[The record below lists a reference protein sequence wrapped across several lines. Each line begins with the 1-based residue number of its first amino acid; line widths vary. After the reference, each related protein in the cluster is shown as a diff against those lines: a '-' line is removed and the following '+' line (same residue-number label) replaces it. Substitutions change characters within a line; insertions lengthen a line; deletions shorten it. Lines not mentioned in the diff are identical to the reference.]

1 MTTNSIEC
9 LIAYWLSEKTLLN
22 PGASIEMIIDAERQ
36 LDFVFPEDF
45 KQLYSKVNGF
55 SERDWLPNMFHLWP
69 LELIVEE
76 HEISSNKSV
85 ISFADY
91 FIFSHTIG
99 FDKNQNAIVK
109 NHGNQTDFLCNSYID
124 AILLINTNAA
134 SIY

>member
-1 MTTNSIEC
+1 MTTNSIERI
-9 LIAYWLSEKTLLN
+9 IAYWLSEKTLLN
-22 PGASIEMIIDAERQ
+22 PGASIEMVIDAEKR
-36 LDFVFPEDF
+36 LNFVFPEDF

-85 ISFADY
+85 ICFADY
-91 FIFSHTIG
+91 LIFSHVIG
-99 FDKNQNAIVK
+99 FDKNQNTIVK
-109 NHGNQTDFLCNSYID
+109 DYGNQADFLCNSFID
-124 AILLINTNAA
+124 AIHLINTNAA